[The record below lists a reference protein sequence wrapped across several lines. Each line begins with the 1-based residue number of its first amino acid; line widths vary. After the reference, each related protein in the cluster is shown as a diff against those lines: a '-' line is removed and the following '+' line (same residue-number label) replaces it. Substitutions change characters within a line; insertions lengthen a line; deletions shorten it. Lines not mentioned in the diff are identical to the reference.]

1 MFLIAPADYL
11 KNNSSAAKYPLKV
24 TYEECRELFIA
35 PTTVRNQLKY
45 QQLSAAI
52 EQAHRP
58 YTKIVDAASTA
69 FWSKYVCYLH
79 THYPDIALKSKVKE
93 KSKNGDWPTYKTS
106 LDLKPVYIH
115 HKMKM
120 RGVEYSY
127 IDLTFNGL
135 AAHREELKVL
145 LKDMLGE
152 QYVPQFGIHKAGN
165 SAVLRLVASKY
176 LDWQIPFDEQID
188 VVEDHLRLVSLL
200 CETAKQIDRE
210 RLIAFY
216 AVAAPEKLK

>member
-1 MFLIAPADYL
+1 MFLIAPAEYM
-11 KNNSSAAKYPLKV
+11 KNNSNAAKYPLKV

-35 PTTVRNQLKY
+35 STTVRNQLKY

-52 EQAHRP
+52 EQARRP

-69 FWSKYVCYLH
+69 FWGKYVCYLH
-79 THYPDIALKSKVKE
+79 THYPDIELKSKVKE

-135 AAHREELKVL
+135 AAHREELK
-145 LKDMLGE
+145 
-152 QYVPQFGIHKAGN
+152 
-165 SAVLRLVASKY
+165 R
-176 LDWQIPFDEQID
+176 
-188 VVEDHLRLVSLL
+188 
-200 CETAKQIDRE
+200 C
-210 RLIAFY
+210 
-216 AVAAPEKLK
+216 